1 MVCYSRYPIE
11 LETLVSK
18 TKADYTDFDNSP
30 QGHSADGGFHMAKDP
45 VRELLD
51 LVAVHGFYVILLEE
65 HLGHPIPVPHEARKT
80 GAEPTE
86 TSVSTL
92 RRWLAV
98 LDLAITP
105 SLLRDSLR
113 KSPISHETAQALL
126 RYLVGKSSYQALDR
140 DKADF
145 VSSHLYQNAPTT
157 GETRAPAAQSGEN
170 YYLLEKEIFDFE
182 RELEGYLE
190 GVPAPEVPPERAQ
203 LLREFE
209 YLFAEIEDFRT
220 FAQLMDSGIMQKVR
234 DIKQSF
240 GTAFYHPQV
249 MAHCAVY
256 NAVFRRRFDELFGKA
271 AEDIKNF
278 AAQVQAEGASIMSRL
293 EGDIT
298 VQHLTE
304 VQEHEVM
311 NQEYGLAHEQFQ
323 KISKFKKAVDS
334 KRKVTES
341 ATPAVHKGGRPG
353 RLEDRM
359 AGKGTRPGQKGM
371 DENLEPLT
379 MVQGLTNALEE
390 AKLHTQLEALRSF
403 VRAAD
408 TTNSSVIPLVRNAIG
423 VSPQEVEMLRVDYGN
438 EHSFR
443 ADYANM
449 VGFLLAVIARL
460 TVESEEFKE
469 KQDSAYLWKPHADSI
484 KYMIQGSSQLLE
496 RANKVAKIGEARGL
510 QDKVA
515 TLQNSMR
522 RMAAEI
528 QNAATLL
535 QTVNAK
541 AVSASS

>member
-1 MVCYSRYPIE
+1 
-11 LETLVSK
+11 
-18 TKADYTDFDNSP
+18 
-30 QGHSADGGFHMAKDP
+30 MANDP

-51 LVAVHGFYVILLEE
+51 LVAVHGFYIILLEE

-80 GAEPTE
+80 GTDPGE
-86 TSVSTL
+86 TSITTL

-105 SLLRDSLR
+105 SMLRDFLKASQ
-113 KSPISHETAQALL
+113 ISHETAEALL

-145 VSSHLYQNAPTT
+145 VSTHLFRT
-157 GETRAPAAQSGEN
+157 APASGELRLPSPQSGEN
-170 YYLLEKEIFDFE
+170 YHILGNEIFQFE
-182 RELEGYLE
+182 RELEDYLA
-190 GVPAPEVPPERAQ
+190 GVPTPELPPERAQ

-220 FAQLMDSGIMQKVR
+220 FDQLMDSGIMQKVR

-249 MAHCAVY
+249 LSHCAVY

-271 AEDIKNF
+271 ADDIKTF
-278 AAQVQAEGASIMSRL
+278 AVQVQAEGASIMSRL

-298 VQHLTE
+298 VQHLAQ
-304 VQEHEVM
+304 VQEQEVM
-311 NQEYGLAHEQFQ
+311 KQEYGLAQEQFQ

-334 KRKVTES
+334 KRKVT
-341 ATPAVHKGGRPG
+341 ANTPGGAARTSRPG

-359 AGKGTRPGQKGM
+359 AAGKSGAPAQKGM

-379 MVQGLTNALEE
+379 MVQGLSNAIEE
-390 AKLHTQLEALRSF
+390 AKLRTQTEALRSF
-403 VRAAD
+403 VRAAE

-423 VSPQEVEMLRVDYGN
+423 VSPQEAEILRVDYGN
-438 EHSFR
+438 ERSFR

-460 TVESEEFKE
+460 TVEAEEFKE
-469 KQDSAYLWKPHADSI
+469 KQDSAYLWKPHADSM
-484 KYMIQGSSQLLE
+484 KYIIQGSTQLLE
-496 RANKVAKIGEARGL
+496 RANKLASIAEHRGL
-510 QDKVA
+510 QDKVV
-515 TLQNSMR
+515 TLRTVMR
-522 RMAAEI
+522 RMAAEV
-528 QNAATLL
+528 QSTATLL
-535 QTVNAK
+535 QSVNAK
-541 AVSASS
+541 TVSAT